1 MSERKKRIHEIETNV
16 YLRGHHR
23 PRRYF
28 FCPLVSSSD
37 VTH

>member
-1 MSERKKRIHEIETNV
+1 MSERKKRVHEIETNV

-28 FCPLVSSSD
+28 FARWFHPVM
-37 VTH
+37 